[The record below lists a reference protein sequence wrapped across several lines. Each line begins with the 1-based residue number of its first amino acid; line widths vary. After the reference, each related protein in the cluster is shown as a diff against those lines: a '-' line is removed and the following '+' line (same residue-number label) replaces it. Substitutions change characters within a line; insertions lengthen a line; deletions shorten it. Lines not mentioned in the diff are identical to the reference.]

1 MSYITIVMNLL
12 KTIQFIA
19 VRYKI
24 IPMSQKLRFP
34 IVGPEPIKFGSKRP
48 NFEFK
53 SQYLRHKMPRRGDF
67 ASITSN
73 CFIGGLLLKFACP
86 TIDYQLLTSRF
97 LRILVFIG
105 QQ

>member
-1 MSYITIVMNLL
+1 
-12 KTIQFIA
+12 
-19 VRYKI
+19 
-24 IPMSQKLRFP
+24 MSQKLRFP